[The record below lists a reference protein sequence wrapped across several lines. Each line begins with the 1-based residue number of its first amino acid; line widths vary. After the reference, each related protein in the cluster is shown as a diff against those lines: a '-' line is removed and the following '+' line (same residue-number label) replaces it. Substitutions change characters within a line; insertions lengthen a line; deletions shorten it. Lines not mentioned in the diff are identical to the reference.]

1 MLELSF
7 NLAILH
13 SAPSSNKSPTRS
25 IESHKNNRQKKILD
39 LLQNKLAADTN
50 VKVCFVERSGRG
62 NLFMIDKAGLEA
74 AAGDSWDTVAIP
86 ATVCLVY

>member
-1 MLELSF
+1 M
-7 NLAILH
+7 
-13 SAPSSNKSPTRS
+13 
-25 IESHKNNRQKKILD
+25 
-39 LLQNKLAADTN
+39 
-50 VKVCFVERSGRG
+50 KVCFVERSGRG